1 MSTVPSILAPL
12 DPLQRYTVEEA
23 IRYLRTSRQ
32 SIYNL
37 IDAGRIATI
46 NQGKRRFVP
55 GSEIARLSRVE
66 TAKAAA
72 AA

>member
-1 MSTVPSILAPL
+1 MSTTPATLAPL
-12 DPLQRYTVEEA
+12 DERQRYTIVEA

-37 IDAGRIATI
+37 ISTGGIATI

-55 GSEIARLSRVE
+55 GSEIARLSRV
-66 TAKAAA
+66 AA
-72 AA
+72 

>member
-1 MSTVPSILAPL
+1 MSTPEAAARKVLSTLAPL

-37 IDAGRIATI
+37 INAGHIATI
-46 NQGKRRFVP
+46 NQGMRRFVP
-55 GSEIARLSRVE
+55 GSEIARLSR
-66 TAKAAA
+66 AP
-72 AA
+72 